1 MGKRI
6 AARESI
12 YDNQVDGAYL
22 EIDDKLLINHI
33 GCLHS
38 FIADT
43 IIFVHNTFFGY
54 NECKFNFTLGAA
66 LMFKGESIDGEIPH
80 DC

>member
-12 YDNQVDGAYL
+12 YNSQVDGAYL

-43 IIFVHNTFFGY
+43 LIFVHNPFLAITSA
-54 NECKFNFTLGAA
+54 NLTLLLGQ
-66 LMFKGESIDGEIPH
+66 L
-80 DC
+80 

>member
-22 EIDDKLLINHI
+22 EIDDKLPINHI
-33 GCLHS
+33 SCLHS

-43 IIFVHNTFFGY
+43 LIFAHNPFFGY
-54 NECKFNFTLGAA
+54 KGANLTL
-66 LMFKGESIDGEIPH
+66 LLRQL
-80 DC
+80 